1 MSGVAGGAGRVGR
14 SWWVA
19 RVVGSVV
26 GVLVAVVGVGSAA
39 SASPAVSLAA
49 SPTRVSVSG
58 GSHALASGGLGSLL
72 ASPPV
77 AAVAGGF
84 VDVGPGAP
92 FYDDITWL
100 AAQGITT
107 GTAMGDGT
115 FQFRPTEAVTRQA
128 MAAFLYRAAGSPVF
142 TAPVVSPFSDLTPS
156 APFYTEIAWLA
167 SKGISTGT
175 DVGGGN
181 KEFRPTEAVT
191 REAMAAFLYRFAGSP
206 VFTAPVVSPFSDLTP
221 SAPFYAEISWLAA
234 KGISTGTDVG
244 GGNKEFRPAEPVS
257 REAMAAFLH
266 RAATPKIPG
275 DTAYAWGHNANGELG
290 DGTTTD
296 RSTPGQVGT
305 DTR

>member
-49 SPTRVSVSG
+49 SPTRVSG
-58 GSHALASGGLGSLL
+58 GSTGLVSGGLGSLL
-72 ASPPV
+72 ASPSLA

-100 AAQGITT
+100 AAQGIST

-142 TAPVVSPFSDLTPS
+142 VAPVVSPFSDLTPS

-167 SKGISTGT
+167 S
-175 DVGGGN
+175 
-181 KEFRPTEAVT
+181 
-191 REAMAAFLYRFAGSP
+191 
-206 VFTAPVVSPFSDLTP
+206 
-221 SAPFYAEISWLAA
+221 

-275 DTAYAWGHNANGELG
+275 DTAYAWGLNFNGELG
-290 DGTTTD
+290 DGTTTN